1 MALANRASFRRLS
14 LVSLMSRSMSCVVTG
29 APFSMLAELPMTMA
43 SNLVARRP
51 LASATSVCSEM
62 SEDVS
67 PVLPASDEYG
77 PTSRREQESAH
88 DHAQVAGIDVGK
100 LGRQ

>member
-14 LVSLMSRSMSCVVTG
+14 LVSRMSRPMSWVVTG

-43 SNLVARRP
+43 SNLAARSA

-62 SEDVS
+62 SEDV
-67 PVLPASDEYG
+67 PPILPASDEYR
-77 PTSRREQESAH
+77 PTRR
-88 DHAQVAGIDVGK
+88 
-100 LGRQ
+100 R